1 MKTILE
7 SKCTSRLFR
16 LKALLVIP
24 LILFVCTPAIEVVLC
39 IFNEVQRIIPFE
51 SYSFLILKI
60 IQPIGYLLLIGSIF
74 YLMLNE
80 KLRITIKNLLK
91 SKTTRLFLALVFLIL
106 ISTFINGLST
116 AALFG
121 DWYRN
126 EPISLVLSYFLI
138 FYLFATQIDSS
149 NMKKRIILLS
159 LFISLIVAIYA
170 VWFRLYYGEK
180 YISLISPYLI
190 SVFFQHNHYG
200 YYLAIHIMLSSG
212 LYALADKKSEKV
224 FAAICLII
232 NTAILSFNNTFG
244 AWLACFCSFIFQI
257 IVIYFAKH
265 KFDKASF
272 QSFVIFLFITFLMSF
287 WTDNIFSSIMQF
299 FVDVD
304 SIAKDPQHADSA
316 GTTRWMLWK
325 FTIKKIAEKPLF
337 GFGNEGIK
345 AMLEEATG
353 STRPHNEFLQ
363 YTVFYG
369 IPAGL
374 LYILGCFSVFIHDY
388 ILRAFLDNET
398 NICLIASFCY
408 LVSSFFGNTMFYTT
422 PFLFI
427 LLGFSYSTK

>member
-1 MKTILE
+1 MDYSKIMKSLHFNTILVLPIL
-7 SKCTSRLFR
+7 LF
-16 LKALLVIP
+16 IS
-24 LILFVCTPAIEVVLC
+24 TPAIEVFIC
-39 IFNEVQRIIPFE
+39 TFNVVQRIAPFE
-51 SYSFLILKI
+51 SYSYLVLKI
-60 IQPIGYLLLIGSIF
+60 VQPLGYTVLIGRIF
-74 YLMLNE
+74 YLFFHESLL
-80 KLRITIKNLLK
+80 KTINALLK
-91 SKTTRLFLALVFLIL
+91 STTAKLFLGVVLLII
-106 ISTFINGLST
+106 ISTIVNGLST
-116 AALFG
+116 ASLFG

-126 EPISLVLSYFLI
+126 EPISLVISYFLV
-138 FYLFATQIDSS
+138 FYLFVSQIH
-149 NMKKRIILLS
+149 NYKLKKLVLLVS
-159 LFISLIVAIYA
+159 MGISIIVACYA
-170 VWFRLYYGEK
+170 VWVRLYYGEK
-180 YISLISPYLI
+180 FITLISPYLI
-190 SVFFQHNHYG
+190 GVFFQHNHYG

-212 LYALADKKSEKV
+212 LYALAERKSEKV

-257 IVIYFAKH
+257 IVIYFVKH

-272 QSFVIFLFITFLMSF
+272 QSFAIFLFITFLMSF

-345 AMLEEATG
+345 TMLEEATG

-374 LYILGCFSVFIHDY
+374 LYIFGCLSVFIHDY
-388 ILRAFLDNET
+388 KYRMLLDNET
-398 NICLIASFCY
+398 IICLIASFCY
-408 LVSSFFGNTMFYTT
+408 LVSSCFGNTMFYTT
-422 PFLFI
+422 PFFFI
-427 LLGFSYSTK
+427 LLGLSLTATD